1 MFFPRIS
8 RASDGMNAQSAS
20 FFARMVYV
28 HPELA
33 GYLHNTSNLSLIE
46 SWMTD
51 VVGMGPSEMYDMD
64 TVALLSVKGR
74 TNLADDF
81 VTLPR
86 RSLAWAYALATDV
99 NGPDIEPIKKACPS
113 ATGAF
118 RQSEDS
124 LFFKNFNF
132 AMMAISRVGG
142 GLDSGDTSGFW
153 KGYFTDAFARRTADI
168 VRACPADVNPII
180 FVQDVNRYGL
190 DGAVSVH
197 CDGMPREYIEALVA

>member
-81 VTLPR
+81 VTLPPTLPR
-86 RSLAWAYALATDV
+86 LGLCPGHGCQRAGHRAYQESL
-99 NGPDIEPIKKACPS
+99 S
-113 ATGAF
+113 F
-118 RQSEDS
+118 RDRC
-124 LFFKNFNF
+124 L
-132 AMMAISRVGG
+132 
-142 GLDSGDTSGFW
+142 
-153 KGYFTDAFARRTADI
+153 
-168 VRACPADVNPII
+168 PAV
-180 FVQDVNRYGL
+180 
-190 DGAVSVH
+190 
-197 CDGMPREYIEALVA
+197 